1 MRSINRLAFGHM
13 ASVRTPETDP
23 LLYSYST
30 QVRGGYQT
38 PEVETGGARF

>member
-23 LLYSYST
+23 AALFLLYSG
-30 QVRGGYQT
+30 QGWLPDPRGGDRR
-38 PEVETGGARF
+38 G